1 MNETIKN
8 RLIEL
13 LNPSVDN
20 AADLEQKFNEIAR
33 ILLLQ
38 CEIAIGNDIRYSI
51 EEIEF
56 YYFKNGC
63 LDGSIYN
70 CSYPRNR
77 KACDFYW
84 HYSGIDICFESTED
98 SFGGVLIRALRKIE
112 KKDGVK
118 TDVLIGGPMRCAL
131 DLTNTCFST
140 GNQLELV
147 FKEEPRKAKILNTI
161 RQGIK
166 ADYKVEKGELIPIV
180 QYCYYIPQPNA
191 DWKRKRKALVLSSI
205 PNESKERKRF
215 EMKSNVVDYYNDNPE
230 ERIKNLK
237 QKLNKKN

>member
-1 MNETIKN
+1 MFDFSCK
-8 RLIEL
+8 
-13 LNPSVDN
+13 
-20 AADLEQKFNEIAR
+20 IASKIFR
-33 ILLLQ
+33 
-38 CEIAIGNDIRYSI
+38 S
-51 EEIEF
+51 
-56 YYFKNGC
+56 
-63 LDGSIYN
+63 
-70 CSYPRNR
+70 
-77 KACDFYW
+77 
-84 HYSGIDICFESTED
+84 CFESTEN

-112 KKDGVK
+112 KKDVVK
-118 TDVLIGGPMRCAL
+118 TEVLIGGPMRCAL

-147 FKEEPRKAKILNTI
+147 FKEEPREAQILNTI